1 MTHVSVALCPV
12 AAGAGGGSQSQA
24 GQAGCRVSC
33 EEPGTGTRAGVT
45 CDHDIRDITL

>member
-1 MTHVSVALCPV
+1 MLLLPGGPV